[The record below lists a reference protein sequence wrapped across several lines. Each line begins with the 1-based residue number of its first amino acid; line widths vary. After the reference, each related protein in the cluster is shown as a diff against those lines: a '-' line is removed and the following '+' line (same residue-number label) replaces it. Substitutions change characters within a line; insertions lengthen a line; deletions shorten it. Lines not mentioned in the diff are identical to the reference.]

1 MFKKQLKQK
10 LDNIYDLL
18 IDFNNNERKHTKA
31 TEFIMRSYEKS
42 NLELTKELESVQKLL
57 QEKETE
63 LTNISATSNGY
74 YLENQRL
81 TKLLEEKE
89 KESQKHSEFVRR
101 TTERLLENQEKKL
114 NQKKPTLVDLKTEK
128 MYKISYET
136 KAKLK

>member
-1 MFKKQLKQK
+1 MFKIKQK

-18 IDFNNNERKHTKA
+18 INFNNNERKHTKA
-31 TEFIMRSYEKS
+31 TEDLMRSYEKS
-42 NLELTKELESVQKLL
+42 NVELTKELESVQKILKT
-57 QEKETE
+57 KEEE
-63 LTNISATSNGY
+63 LTNISAISNGY

-89 KESQKHSEFVRR
+89 KESQKHSEFVRK

-128 MYKISYET
+128 MYKVSDET

>member
-1 MFKKQLKQK
+1 MFKIKQK

-18 IDFNNNERKHTKA
+18 INFNNNERKHTKA
-31 TEFIMRSYEKS
+31 TEDLMRSYEKS
-42 NLELTKELESVQKLL
+42 NVELTKELESVQKILKT
-57 QEKETE
+57 KEEE
-63 LTNISATSNGY
+63 LTNISAMSNGY

-128 MYKISYET
+128 MYKISDET

>member
-1 MFKKQLKQK
+1 MVVTERNIKMFKKQLKQK

-63 LTNISATSNGY
+63 LTNISATSNGN

-81 TKLLEEKE
+81 TKILEEKE
-89 KESQKHSEFVRR
+89 KESQNHS
-101 TTERLLENQEKKL
+101 
-114 NQKKPTLVDLKTEK
+114 
-128 MYKISYET
+128 
-136 KAKLK
+136 